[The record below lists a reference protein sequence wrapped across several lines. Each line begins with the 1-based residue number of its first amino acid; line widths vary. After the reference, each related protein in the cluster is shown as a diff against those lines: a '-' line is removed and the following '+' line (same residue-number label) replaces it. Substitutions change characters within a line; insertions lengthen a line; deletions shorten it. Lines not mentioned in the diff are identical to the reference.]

1 MELAN
6 DTTHTARVSLIG

>member
-6 DTTHTARVSLIG
+6 ETTHTARVSLIG